1 MPRLIRLLA
10 ALGGTLL
17 VLSAL
22 MPRDATRAAGQPL
35 RYLGG
40 QVGSLDPAFIADAS
54 DVQLLLQLYA
64 GLTRL
69 DENGKV
75 YPSLAD
81 HWNVSDDGLTYTFAL
96 RDGLAFSDGSP
107 LTADDVRRSW
117 LRLLDPAT
125 HSTAPGMLTDIRG
138 AEERLG
144 GGSEDAVGVA
154 APDTRTLTVELAHPA
169 AYFTS
174 ITATPATFVVPRD
187 ATAASDWQSV
197 GGFVGSGPYVAAQM
211 DGEDLVLHANEHYV
225 GGAPPISEVRWVGRL
240 DGDVPTA
247 FSGDQLD
254 LTGIGSFDASWIS
267 FDHDLGPSLHAGA
280 ALSVQYFAF
289 DTTRTPFDD
298 ARVRQAFALALDR
311 SRLVEQSAGTGALAA
326 GSVVPPALWPSDT
339 FGTPPP
345 ADLTEAHRLL
355 ADAGYAD
362 GAALGPITVNGT
374 GLDVDP
380 AVAIW
385 RQELGVE
392 INVETMDFSDY
403 LTELRERPPQIYTIS
418 WIADY
423 PSPQALYGLLLLP
436 GAPDNDGGWQDA
448 RFVDLLRTAAAAE
461 ETSTQATAYGDVE
474 ARVREEAPLIPWSY
488 DENWWLVR
496 HGLRGTGQL
505 TIGLLDFGRLSWDG

>member
-1 MPRLIRLLA
+1 MRRLIRLLA
-10 ALGGTLL
+10 ALAGTLL
-17 VLSAL
+17 VLAAL
-22 MPRDATRAAGQPL
+22 APRAAIQATGTPL

-69 DENGKV
+69 DENGRV

-81 HWNVSDDGLTYTFAL
+81 HWSLSDDGLTYTFTL
-96 RDGLAFSDGSP
+96 RDSLAFSDGSP
-107 LTADDVRRSW
+107 LTAADIRRSW

-138 AEERLG
+138 ATERLAG
-144 GGSEDAVGVA
+144 GAEDAVGIA
-154 APDTRTLTVELAHPA
+154 APDERTLTVELAHPA

-174 ITATPATFVVPRD
+174 ITATPATFVVPRN
-187 ATAASDWQSV
+187 ATAASDWQAV
-197 GGFVGSGPYVAAQM
+197 GRFVGSGPYVAAQM
-211 DGEDLVLHANEHYV
+211 DGEDLVLRANDHYV
-225 GGAPPISEVRWVGRL
+225 GGAPPIGEIRWVGRL
-240 DGDVPTA
+240 DGDVATA
-247 FSGDQLD
+247 FSADQLD
-254 LTGIGSFDASWIS
+254 LAGIGSFDASWIGY
-267 FDHDLGPSLHAGA
+267 DHDLGPSLHAGA

-289 DTTRTPFDD
+289 DTTRKPFDD
-298 ARVRQAFALALDR
+298 PRVRRAFALVLDR
-311 SRLVEQSAGTGALAA
+311 SRLVEQSAGPGALAA

-339 FGTPPP
+339 FGRPPG
-345 ADLTEAHRLL
+345 ADLGTAHRLL
-355 ADAGYAD
+355 AEAGYAD
-362 GAALGPITVNGT
+362 GAALGPITVNAT

-385 RQELGVE
+385 REELGVE
-392 INVETMDFSDY
+392 ISVESMDFSDY
-403 LTELRERPPQIYTIS
+403 LTELRQRPPQIYTIN

-461 ETSTQATAYGDVE
+461 DPSSEATAYGDVE
-474 ARVREEAPLIPWSY
+474 ARVRDQAPLIPWSY

-496 HGLRGTGQL
+496 SGLRGTGQL